1 MVYDRDPSFFF
12 FCPPSLHHLPCDQ
25 ASGSTC
31 LFFLDSESIS
41 FPQGVSGLSSKET
54 LSSAL
59 LCNWQFII
67 SRLEVEL
74 LKLNVIMPSIFP
86 LEIEEMILDILGE
99 DDEGHSAL
107 KTCSLVCQAF
117 LPICRKHIF
126 GNIVLNASDQDV
138 VPPPSTYTT
147 RGFERLLRETP
158 EIADYIRKLGY
169 TIRADDL
176 TSPLIQE
183 SLKLI
188 SRLEFLSVQHHHWLI
203 GTTLSW
209 NNPIRPALLHLL
221 HLPTL
226 THFKMTRITD
236 FVISDLIPCVNLK
249 YLDIGGLTTGAFET
263 TFPAALPVH
272 SIQPNEFV
280 AGIGTFTAIK
290 RLCTARRP
298 DRQLI
303 MDFGSLS
310 KITVS
315 FQMPNDDEVSRE
327 LFRHCHVLTNVNV
340 SCKCYLH
347 YNH

>member
-1 MVYDRDPSFFF
+1 
-12 FCPPSLHHLPCDQ
+12 
-25 ASGSTC
+25 
-31 LFFLDSESIS
+31 
-41 FPQGVSGLSSKET
+41 
-54 LSSAL
+54 
-59 LCNWQFII
+59 
-67 SRLEVEL
+67 
-74 LKLNVIMPSIFP
+74 MPSIFP

-99 DDEGHSAL
+99 DVEGHSAL

-147 RGFERLLRETP
+147 RAFERLLRETP
-158 EIADYIRKLGY
+158 EIADYIRKLEY

-176 TSPLIQE
+176 TSPLIQA

-298 DRQLI
+298 DGQLI

-315 FQMPNDDEVSRE
+315 FQMPNDDEASRE

-347 YNH
+347 YNHQISNRSPHSSLGPSECQTQPC